1 MKRPKLKTQSF
12 SIRTLRE
19 WGILAVDLITVL
31 ICYMAA
37 ILFSQAYLSQQ
48 GVQLQ
53 KILLSAFLGVPF
65 IIVIFALSFLLFR
78 VFKVVWRYARGRDYL
93 RIVGACFVGTVIF
106 AILDQIFD
114 LTKIEGLPSGGI
126 DTDPFKQI
134 IYPAYVMLGVFST
147 ASIILC
153 RIIYEFIYAKQ
164 RDKLEITK
172 RKRTMIIGAGYTAS
186 VILEELSRQDS
197 IYNPICLID
206 DDPDK
211 LGRIINEIEVVG
223 STKDIAI
230 CVQKYA
236 IDAIIFAIPSLG
248 GETRKRIL
256 TDCNATKCQVKVLP
270 FMSEMIENINITKQM
285 RDINI
290 GDLLG
295 RQQITFDDA
304 GVASYIFDKIV
315 MVTGGGGSIG
325 SELCRQIA
333 KYKPRRIVIVDV
345 YENCA
350 YNIQQEL
357 LRTYG
362 ADYDLHVEIV
372 SITDYDKMDE
382 LFKEFRPQIIFHAA
396 AHKHVPLMETVPEEA
411 VKNNIFGTYN
421 VALLAD
427 KHNVQKFIMIS
438 TDKAVNPTN
447 VMGATKRC
455 CEEIVQMMAQK
466 GSKTEFAAVRF
477 GNVLGSNGSVI
488 PLFKKQIEN
497 GGPVTVTH
505 PDIIRY
511 FMTIPE
517 AVSLVLQAG
526 TFAHGGEIF
535 VLDMGKQVKIVQLAE
550 NLIRL
555 MGHKPY
561 ADIDIVFTGLRP
573 GEKLYEELLMNEEGL
588 QKTDN
593 EKIFI
598 GHQMKIDIENFSSEL
613 EKMRKICFTNDKQ
626 AVVDQLKIL
635 VPTFTHDTAYLEKI
649 TKQAE
654 AYKNEILAK

>member
-1 MKRPKLKTQSF
+1 MKTPKLKTNSF

-19 WGILAVDLITVL
+19 WGILAVDLVIVCISLMSAVVL
-31 ICYMAA
+31 
-37 ILFSQAYLSQQ
+37 SQAYLNQQ
-48 GVQLQ
+48 GTDLIKV
-53 KILLSAFLGVPF
+53 INGAFISLPF
-65 IIVIFALSFLLFR
+65 AMLCFFLAFWAFK

-93 RIVGACFVGTVIF
+93 RIVGACACATIVFS
-106 AILDQIFD
+106 ILDQLIG
-114 LTKIEGLPSGGI
+114 LINIEGTQNVGNGPI
-126 DTDPFKQI
+126 KQV
-134 IYPAYVMLGVFST
+134 IYPAYIMLGFFST
-147 ASIILC
+147 VSIILC
-153 RIIYEFIYAKQ
+153 RMIYEFIYAKQ
-164 RDKLEITK
+164 RDKLEITQ

-186 VILEELSRQDS
+186 AILDELSRQDS

-211 LGRIINEIEVVG
+211 LGRIINDVEVVG
-223 STKDIAI
+223 NTKEIAT

-236 IDAIIFAIPSLG
+236 IDTIIFAIPSLG
-248 GETRKRIL
+248 GEARQRIL
-256 TDCNATKCQVKVLP
+256 ADCNATKCQIKVLP
-270 FMSEMIENINITKQM
+270 FISEMIANVNITKQM

-290 GDLLG
+290 ADLLG
-295 RQQITFDDA
+295 RQQITFDDM
-304 GVASYIFDKIV
+304 GVASYIYDKVV

-333 KYKPRRIVIVDV
+333 KYKPRRIIIVDE

-362 ADYDLHVEIV
+362 PDYDLHVEIIDV
-372 SITDYDKMDE
+372 KDYDKMDE

-488 PLFKKQIEN
+488 PLFKAQIDN

-535 VLDMGKQVKIVQLAE
+535 VLDMGKQVKILTLAE
-550 NLIRL
+550 NLITL
-555 MGHKPY
+555 MGYKPY
-561 ADIDIVFTGLRP
+561 KDIDIVFTGLRP

-588 QKTDN
+588 QKTSN

-598 GHQMKIDIENFSSEL
+598 GHQVKIDIEKFSKEL
-613 EKMRKICFTNDKQ
+613 EKMRKICMTNDKQ
-626 AVVDQLKIL
+626 AVVDQLKVL
-635 VPTFTHDTAYLEKI
+635 VPTFHHDEAYLKKI
-649 TKQAE
+649 QAKAE
-654 AYKNEILAK
+654 EYKKEVQAK

>member
-1 MKRPKLKTQSF
+1 MKKPKLKTNSF

-19 WGILAVDLITVL
+19 WGILAVDLVIVCISLMSAVVL
-31 ICYMAA
+31 
-37 ILFSQAYLSQQ
+37 SQAYLNQQ
-48 GVQLQ
+48 GTDLIKV
-53 KILLSAFLGVPF
+53 INGAFISLPF
-65 IIVIFALSFLLFR
+65 AMLCFFLAFWAFK

-93 RIVGACFVGTVIF
+93 RIVGACACATIVFS
-106 AILDQIFD
+106 ILDQLIG
-114 LTKIEGLPSGGI
+114 LINIEGTQNVGNGPI
-126 DTDPFKQI
+126 KQV
-134 IYPAYVMLGVFST
+134 IYPAYIMLGFFST
-147 ASIILC
+147 VSIILC
-153 RIIYEFIYAKQ
+153 RMIYEFIYAKQ
-164 RDKLEITK
+164 RDKLEITQ

-186 VILEELSRQDS
+186 AILDELSRQDS

-211 LGRIINEIEVVG
+211 LGRIINDVEVVG
-223 STKDIAI
+223 NTKEIAT

-236 IDAIIFAIPSLG
+236 IDTIIFAIPSLG
-248 GETRKRIL
+248 GEARQRIL
-256 TDCNATKCQVKVLP
+256 ADCNATKCQIKVLP
-270 FMSEMIENINITKQM
+270 FISEMIANVNITKQM

-290 GDLLG
+290 ADLLG
-295 RQQITFDDA
+295 RQQITFDDM
-304 GVASYIFDKIV
+304 GVASYIYDKVV

-333 KYKPRRIVIVDV
+333 KYKPRRIIIVDE

-362 ADYDLHVEIV
+362 PDYDLHVEIIDV
-372 SITDYDKMDE
+372 KDYDKMDE

-396 AHKHVPLMETVPEEA
+396 ANNHVPLMETVPEEA

-427 KHNVQKFIMIS
+427 KHNAQKFIMIS

-488 PLFKKQIEN
+488 PLFKAQIDN

-535 VLDMGKQVKIVQLAE
+535 VLDMGKQVKILTLAE
-550 NLIRL
+550 NLITL
-555 MGHKPY
+555 MGYKPY
-561 ADIDIVFTGLRP
+561 KDIDIVFTGLRP

-588 QKTDN
+588 QKTSN

-598 GHQMKIDIENFSSEL
+598 GHQVKIDIEKFSKEL
-613 EKMRKICFTNDKQ
+613 EKMRKICMTNDKQ
-626 AVVDQLKIL
+626 AVVDQLKVL
-635 VPTFTHDTAYLEKI
+635 VPTFHHDEAYLKKI
-649 TKQAE
+649 QAKAE
-654 AYKNEILAK
+654 EYKKEVQAK

>member
-1 MKRPKLKTQSF
+1 MKKPKLKTNSF

-19 WGILAVDLITVL
+19 WGILAVDLVIVCISLMSAVVL
-31 ICYMAA
+31 
-37 ILFSQAYLSQQ
+37 SQAYLNQQ
-48 GVQLQ
+48 GTDLIKV
-53 KILLSAFLGVPF
+53 INGAFISLPF
-65 IIVIFALSFLLFR
+65 AMLCFFLAFWAFK

-93 RIVGACFVGTVIF
+93 RIVGACACATIAFS
-106 AILDQIFD
+106 ILDQLIG
-114 LTKIEGLPSGGI
+114 LINIEGTQNVDNGPI
-126 DTDPFKQI
+126 KQV
-134 IYPAYVMLGVFST
+134 IYPAYIMLGFFST
-147 ASIILC
+147 VSIILC
-153 RIIYEFIYAKQ
+153 RMIYEFIYAKQ
-164 RDKLEITK
+164 RDKLEITQ

-186 VILEELSRQDS
+186 AILDELSRQDS

-211 LGRIINEIEVVG
+211 LGRIINDVEVVG
-223 STKDIAI
+223 NTKEIAT

-236 IDAIIFAIPSLG
+236 IDTIIFAIPSLG
-248 GETRKRIL
+248 GEARQRIL
-256 TDCNATKCQVKVLP
+256 ADCNATKCQIKVLP
-270 FMSEMIENINITKQM
+270 FISEMIANVNITKQM

-290 GDLLG
+290 ADLLG
-295 RQQITFDDA
+295 RQQITFDDM
-304 GVASYIFDKIV
+304 GVASYIYDKVV

-333 KYKPRRIVIVDV
+333 KYKPRRIIIVDE

-362 ADYDLHVEIV
+362 PDYDLHVEIIDV
-372 SITDYDKMDE
+372 KDYDKMDE

-488 PLFKKQIEN
+488 PLFKEQIDN

-535 VLDMGKQVKIVQLAE
+535 VLDMGKQVKILTLAE
-550 NLIRL
+550 NLITL
-555 MGHKPY
+555 MGYKPY
-561 ADIDIVFTGLRP
+561 KDIDIVFTGLRP

-588 QKTDN
+588 QKTSN

-598 GHQMKIDIENFSSEL
+598 GHQVKIDIEKFSKEL
-613 EKMRKICFTNDKQ
+613 EKMRKICMTNDKQ
-626 AVVDQLKIL
+626 AVVDQLKVL
-635 VPTFTHDTAYLEKI
+635 VPTFHHDEAYLKKI
-649 TKQAE
+649 QAKAE
-654 AYKNEILAK
+654 EYQKEVQAK

>member
-1 MKRPKLKTQSF
+1 MKRPKLKTNSF

-19 WGILAVDLITVL
+19 WGILAVDLIIVCISLMSAVVL
-31 ICYMAA
+31 
-37 ILFSQAYLSQQ
+37 SQAYLNQQ
-48 GVQLQ
+48 GTDLIKV
-53 KILLSAFLGVPF
+53 INGAFISLPF
-65 IIVIFALSFLLFR
+65 AMLCFFLAFWAFK
-78 VFKVVWRYARGRDYL
+78 VFKVVWRYARGKDYL
-93 RIVGACFVGTVIF
+93 RIVGACTCATIAFS
-106 AILDQIFD
+106 ILDQLIG
-114 LTKIEGLPSGGI
+114 LINIEGTQNVDNGPI
-126 DTDPFKQI
+126 KQV
-134 IYPAYVMLGVFST
+134 IYPAYIMLGFFST
-147 ASIILC
+147 VAIILC
-153 RIIYEFIYAKQ
+153 RMIYEFIYAKQ
-164 RDKLEITK
+164 RDKLEVAQ

-186 VILEELSRQDS
+186 AILDELSRQDS
-197 IYNPICLID
+197 IYNPICMVD

-211 LGRIINEIEVVG
+211 LGRIINDVEVVG
-223 STKDIAI
+223 NTKEIAT

-236 IDAIIFAIPSLG
+236 IDTIIFAIPSLG
-248 GETRKRIL
+248 GETRQRIL
-256 TDCNATKCQVKVLP
+256 TECNATKCQVKVLP
-270 FMSEMIENINITKQM
+270 YISEMIANVNITKQM

-290 GDLLG
+290 ADLLG
-295 RQQITFDDA
+295 RQQITFDDM
-304 GVASYIFDKIV
+304 GVASYIYDKVI

-325 SELCRQIA
+325 SELCRQIS
-333 KYKPRRIVIVDV
+333 KYKPRRIIIVDV

-362 ADYDLHVEIV
+362 ADYDLHVEI
-372 SITDYDKMDE
+372 IDIKDYDKMDM
-382 LFKEFRPQIIFHAA
+382 LFSEFRPQIIFHAA

-421 VALLAD
+421 VVKLAD

-488 PLFKKQIEN
+488 PLFKEQIAN

-517 AVSLVLQAG
+517 AVNLVLQAG

-535 VLDMGKQVKIVQLAE
+535 VLDMGKQVKILTLAE
-550 NLIRL
+550 NLITL
-555 MGHKPY
+555 MGYKPY
-561 ADIDIVFTGLRP
+561 KDIDIVFTGLRP

-588 QKTDN
+588 QKTSN

-598 GHQMKIDIENFSSEL
+598 GHQVKIDIDNFSKEL
-613 EKMRKICFTNDKQ
+613 EKMRKICMTNDKQ
-626 AVVDQLKIL
+626 AVVDQLKVL
-635 VPTFTHDTAYLEKI
+635 VPTFHHDEAYLKKI
-649 TKQAE
+649 QAQAE
-654 AYKNEILAK
+654 QYKKEVQSK

>member
-1 MKRPKLKTQSF
+1 MKKPKLKTNSF

-19 WGILAVDLITVL
+19 WGILAVDLVIVCISLMSAVVL
-31 ICYMAA
+31 
-37 ILFSQAYLSQQ
+37 SQAYLNQQ
-48 GVQLQ
+48 GTDLIKV
-53 KILLSAFLGVPF
+53 INGAFISLPF
-65 IIVIFALSFLLFR
+65 AMLCFFLAFWAFK

-93 RIVGACFVGTVIF
+93 RIVGACACATIVFS
-106 AILDQIFD
+106 ILDQLIG
-114 LTKIEGLPSGGI
+114 LINIEGTQNVGNGPI
-126 DTDPFKQI
+126 KQV
-134 IYPAYVMLGVFST
+134 IYPAYIMLGFFST
-147 ASIILC
+147 VSIILC
-153 RIIYEFIYAKQ
+153 RMIYEFIYAKQ
-164 RDKLEITK
+164 RDKLEITQ

-186 VILEELSRQDS
+186 AILDELSRQDS
-197 IYNPICLID
+197 IYNPICMVD

-211 LGRIINEIEVVG
+211 LGRIINDVEVVG
-223 STKDIAI
+223 NTKEIAT

-236 IDAIIFAIPSLG
+236 IDTIIFAIPSLG
-248 GETRKRIL
+248 GEARQRIL
-256 TDCNATKCQVKVLP
+256 ADCNATKCQIKVLP
-270 FMSEMIENINITKQM
+270 FISEMIANVNITKQM

-290 GDLLG
+290 ADLLG
-295 RQQITFDDA
+295 RQQITFDDM
-304 GVASYIFDKIV
+304 GVASYIYDKVV

-333 KYKPRRIVIVDV
+333 KYKPRRIIIVDE

-362 ADYDLHVEIV
+362 PDYDLHVEIIDV
-372 SITDYDKMDE
+372 KDYDKMDE

-438 TDKAVNPTN
+438 TDEAVNPTN

-488 PLFKKQIEN
+488 PLFKAQIDN

-535 VLDMGKQVKIVQLAE
+535 VLDMGKQVKILTLAE
-550 NLIRL
+550 NLITL
-555 MGHKPY
+555 MGYKPY
-561 ADIDIVFTGLRP
+561 KDIDIVFTGLRP

-588 QKTDN
+588 QKTSN

-598 GHQMKIDIENFSSEL
+598 GHQVKIDIEKFSKEL
-613 EKMRKICFTNDKQ
+613 EKMRKICMTNDKQ
-626 AVVDQLKIL
+626 AVVDQLKVL
-635 VPTFTHDTAYLEKI
+635 VPTFHHDEAYLKKI
-649 TKQAE
+649 QAKAE
-654 AYKNEILAK
+654 EYKKEVQAK

>member
-1 MKRPKLKTQSF
+1 MKRPKLKTNSF

-19 WGILAVDLITVL
+19 WGILAVDLIIVCISLMSAVVL
-31 ICYMAA
+31 
-37 ILFSQAYLSQQ
+37 SQAYLNQQ
-48 GVQLQ
+48 GTDLIKV
-53 KILLSAFLGVPF
+53 INGAFISLPF
-65 IIVIFALSFLLFR
+65 AMLCFFLAFWAFK
-78 VFKVVWRYARGRDYL
+78 VFKVVWRYARGKDYL
-93 RIVGACFVGTVIF
+93 RIVGACTCATIAFS
-106 AILDQIFD
+106 ILDQLIG
-114 LTKIEGLPSGGI
+114 LINIEGTQNVDNGPI
-126 DTDPFKQI
+126 KQV
-134 IYPAYVMLGVFST
+134 IYPAYIMLGFFST
-147 ASIILC
+147 VAIILC
-153 RIIYEFIYAKQ
+153 RMIYEFIYAKQ
-164 RDKLEITK
+164 RDKLEVAQ

-186 VILEELSRQDS
+186 TILDELSRQDS
-197 IYNPICLID
+197 IYNPICMVD

-211 LGRIINEIEVVG
+211 LGRIINDVEVVG
-223 STKDIAI
+223 NTKEIAT

-236 IDAIIFAIPSLG
+236 IDTIIFAIPSLG
-248 GETRKRIL
+248 GETRQRIL
-256 TDCNATKCQVKVLP
+256 TECNATKCQVKVLP
-270 FMSEMIENINITKQM
+270 YISEMIANVNITKQM

-290 GDLLG
+290 ADLLG
-295 RQQITFDDA
+295 RQQITFDDM
-304 GVASYIFDKIV
+304 GVASYIYDKVV

-325 SELCRQIA
+325 SELCRQIS
-333 KYKPRRIVIVDV
+333 KYKPRRIIIVDV

-362 ADYDLHVEIV
+362 ADYDLHVGI
-372 SITDYDKMDE
+372 IDIKDYDKLDM
-382 LFKEFRPQIIFHAA
+382 LFSEFRPQIIFHAA

-421 VALLAD
+421 VVKLAD

-488 PLFKKQIEN
+488 PLFKEQIAN

-535 VLDMGKQVKIVQLAE
+535 VLDMGKQVKILTLAE
-550 NLIRL
+550 NLITL
-555 MGHKPY
+555 MGYKPY
-561 ADIDIVFTGLRP
+561 KDIDIVFTGLRP

-588 QKTDN
+588 QKTSN

-598 GHQMKIDIENFSSEL
+598 GHQVKIDIENFSKEL
-613 EKMRKICFTNDKQ
+613 EKMRKICMTNDKQ
-626 AVVDQLKIL
+626 AVVDQLKVL
-635 VPTFTHDTAYLEKI
+635 VPTFHHDEAYLKKI
-649 TKQAE
+649 QAQAE
-654 AYKNEILAK
+654 QYKKEIQSK